1 MRKTGATLRKK
12 HTTDN
17 KPMENFMGKAMSANS
32 NGSILFFDE
41 AEFEESLSRIME
53 QHDVKKRFG
62 QIISLARQC
71 EEHSFEDR
79 AVSLYR
85 HVLLEGG
92 ISEYM
97 KNPKSDIGLLAQKA
111 YKSLLGLSLTKDEC
125 VWEEC
130 SQLIGDVRDIFEPA
144 QEKMADQ

>member
-1 MRKTGATLRKK
+1 MRKK
-12 HTTDN
+12 HMTES
-17 KPMENFMGKAMSANS
+17 KPMECFLEKAMSAS
-32 NGSILFFDE
+32 ANGSIPFCDE
-41 AEFEESLSRIME
+41 AEFKASLSRIIE
-53 QHDVKKRFG
+53 QPDVKKRFE

-92 ISEYM
+92 ISEYK
-97 KNPKSDIGLLAQKA
+97 KNPKSDIGLLARKA
-111 YKSLLGLSLTKDEC
+111 YKSLLGLSLSKDEC

-130 SQLIGDVRDIFEPA
+130 SQLTGDVRDIFEPV
-144 QEKMADQ
+144 QENIADR

>member
-1 MRKTGATLRKK
+1 MRKK
-12 HTTDN
+12 HTTEN
-17 KPMENFMGKAMSANS
+17 KPMEYFTEKAVSASAN
-32 NGSILFFDE
+32 GSMLFCDE
-41 AEFEESLSRIME
+41 AEFKESLSCIME
-53 QHDVKKRFG
+53 QPDVKKRFE

-79 AVSLYR
+79 AVPLYR

-92 ISEYM
+92 ISEYK

-111 YKSLLGLSLTKDEC
+111 YKSLLGLSLSKDEY

-130 SQLIGDVRDIFEPA
+130 SQLIGDVRDVFEPA
-144 QEKMADQ
+144 QENIADK